1 MYTRWIAN
9 ILIRTI
15 SLILTIQKTLK
26 NGMKITLKYFGVI
39 AEIMGSEI
47 EVLNIKSQS
56 MTIMDLNELIVEK
69 NNLLKDQHYKFAVNQ
84 TMIDENIVLK
94 ENDEIALLPPFS
106 GG

>member
-1 MYTRWIAN
+1 
-9 ILIRTI
+9 
-15 SLILTIQKTLK
+15 
-26 NGMKITLKYFGVI
+26 MKITLKYFGVI

-84 TMIDENIVLK
+84 TMIDENIALK
-94 ENDEIALLPPFS
+94 ENDEIAHTIFRS
-106 GG
+106 

>member
-1 MYTRWIAN
+1 
-9 ILIRTI
+9 
-15 SLILTIQKTLK
+15 
-26 NGMKITLKYFGVI
+26 MKITLKYFGVI

-84 TMIDENIVLK
+84 TMIDENIALK

>member
-1 MYTRWIAN
+1 
-9 ILIRTI
+9 
-15 SLILTIQKTLK
+15 
-26 NGMKITLKYFGVI
+26 MKITLKYFGVI

-56 MTIMDLNELIVEK
+56 MTIMDLKELIVEK

-84 TMIDENIVLK
+84 TMIDENIALK

>member
-1 MYTRWIAN
+1 
-9 ILIRTI
+9 
-15 SLILTIQKTLK
+15 
-26 NGMKITLKYFGVI
+26 MKITLKYFGVI

-69 NNLLKDQHYKFAVNQ
+69 NNLLKDQQYKFAVNQ
-84 TMIDENIVLK
+84 TMIDENIALK

>member
-1 MYTRWIAN
+1 
-9 ILIRTI
+9 
-15 SLILTIQKTLK
+15 
-26 NGMKITLKYFGVI
+26 MKITLKYFGVI

-47 EVLNIKSQS
+47 EVLNIKSKS

-84 TMIDENIVLK
+84 TMIDENIALK